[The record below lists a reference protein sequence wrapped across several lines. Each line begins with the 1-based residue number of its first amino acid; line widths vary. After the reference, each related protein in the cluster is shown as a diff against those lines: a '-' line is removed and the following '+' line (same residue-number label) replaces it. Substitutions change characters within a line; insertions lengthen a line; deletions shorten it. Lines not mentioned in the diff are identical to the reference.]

1 MKNRKLNFQLSTAY
15 GFSVVELIVAL
26 TIMTIIVTV
35 GFSAYTY
42 FQTDYG
48 KVSRNLENLSKK
60 DVSIKCKI
68 YQGLIDSSD
77 NICPKTDCPKTD
89 CPETDCPETY
99 WKAEISQ
106 LKDCLFNP

>member
-1 MKNRKLNFQLSTAY
+1 MKNRKLSFRSNSAY

-48 KVSRNLENLSKK
+48 KVARKLEDISEK
-60 DVSIKCKI
+60 DVSIKSEI
-68 YQGLIDSSD
+68 YNDLLSSD
-77 NICPKTDCPKTD
+77 KSQITNNCLKLDLNNSK
-89 CPETDCPETY
+89 
-99 WKAEISQ
+99 ISDFR
-106 LKDCLFNP
+106 DCLKI

>member
-1 MKNRKLNFQLSTAY
+1 MKNRKIYFQLSTAF

-42 FQTDYG
+42 FQTEYG

-60 DVSIKCKI
+60 DVSIKYRL
-68 YQGLIDSSD
+68 YQDLISD
-77 NICPKTDCPKTD
+77 NSQNI
-89 CPETDCPETY
+89 CPETD

>member
-1 MKNRKLNFQLSTAY
+1 MKNRKLSFQSNSAY

-48 KVSRNLENLSKK
+48 KIANTEKSESEKYDLIKSNIYGKIANPFNSNLASYCGN
-60 DVSIKCKI
+60 
-68 YQGLIDSSD
+68 
-77 NICPKTDCPKTD
+77 PKEEPYVISPNCIMV
-89 CPETDCPETY
+89 
-99 WKAEISQ
+99 KAQSQ
-106 LKDCLFNP
+106 NE

>member
-1 MKNRKLNFQLSTAY
+1 MKNRKLSFRSNSAY

-48 KVSRNLENLSKK
+48 KVANTLKMNSKNY
-60 DVSIKCKI
+60 DLIKSNAYEQKP
-68 YQGLIDSSD
+68 
-77 NICPKTDCPKTD
+77 ICPVLST
-89 CPETDCPETY
+89 
-99 WKAEISQ
+99 EIGAIKECVANINSQ
-106 LKDCLFNP
+106 Q

>member
-1 MKNRKLNFQLSTAY
+1 MKNRKLSFRSNPAY

-48 KVSRNLENLSKK
+48 KIANTEKSESERYDQIKTNVYKNLATSNPSSICGNPSINLNVDSLN
-60 DVSIKCKI
+60 KC
-68 YQGLIDSSD
+68 
-77 NICPKTDCPKTD
+77 
-89 CPETDCPETY
+89 
-99 WKAEISQ
+99 ISVQ
-106 LKDCLFNP
+106 PQNF

>member
-1 MKNRKLNFQLSTAY
+1 MKNRKLSFRSNSAY

-48 KVSRNLENLSKK
+48 KVANTLKINSQKYDL
-60 DVSIKCKI
+60 IKLNI
-68 YQGLIDSSD
+68 YEHIYEQKP
-77 NICPKTDCPKTD
+77 ICDTSN
-89 CPETDCPETY
+89 PETPGALASISAL
-99 WKAEISQ
+99 KACITN
-106 LKDCLFNP
+106 FNPQQ

>member
-1 MKNRKLNFQLSTAY
+1 MKNRKLSFRSNSAY

-48 KVSRNLENLSKK
+48 KVANTLKMNSKNY
-60 DVSIKCKI
+60 DLIKSNAYEQKP
-68 YQGLIDSSD
+68 
-77 NICPKTDCPKTD
+77 ICPVLST
-89 CPETDCPETY
+89 
-99 WKAEISQ
+99 EIGAIKKCVANINSQ
-106 LKDCLFNP
+106 Q

>member
-1 MKNRKLNFQLSTAY
+1 MKNRKLSFRSNPAY

-60 DVSIKCKI
+60 DISIKYKI
-68 YQGLIDSSD
+68 YQDLIDGSK
-77 NICPKTDCPKTD
+77 NI
-89 CPETDCPETY
+89 CPETD
-99 WKAEISQ
+99 WKAEISK
-106 LKDCLFNP
+106 LRDCLFNP

>member
-1 MKNRKLNFQLSTAY
+1 MKNRKLSFQSNSAY

-48 KVSRNLENLSKK
+48 KIANTEKSESEKYDQIKK
-60 DVSIKCKI
+60 NI
-68 YQGLIDSSD
+68 YEYITNSNSTSYCGKPNQ
-77 NICPKTDCPKTD
+77 
-89 CPETDCPETY
+89 
-99 WKAEISQ
+99 
-106 LKDCLFNP
+106 NPSVDIPNCIMVQIQP

>member
-1 MKNRKLNFQLSTAY
+1 MKNRKLNFQSNSAY

-48 KVSRNLENLSKK
+48 KVANTLKINSKK
-60 DVSIKCKI
+60 YDLIKLNIYEQKLICETPNTETPGALASISA
-68 YQGLIDSSD
+68 L
-77 NICPKTDCPKTD
+77 
-89 CPETDCPETY
+89 
-99 WKAEISQ
+99 KACITN
-106 LKDCLFNP
+106 FNPQQ